1 MKDLLTA
8 KTGSKKPLDTSLYE
22 LLMENRY
29 TVKDIRELNPKMT
42 YRTVNHWAENGY
54 LLSQKNDG
62 DWRKFN
68 FAEYIWFLF
77 LNELRELNA
86 SFKHILPVILL
97 DLGIR
102 YNEWDNLDQSH
113 LNKIK
118 KLPWEKFIAHINKE
132 TALENFCWELVKIIS
147 YKTPITL
154 RFIGDRLLYIYGNP
168 AYHGIKLKPYLEKY
182 RQDVEESNFHS
193 SISISL
199 DSLIKDFI
207 DKKDLDNII
216 GLNLLTKQEVEII
229 EQVRNGDLK
238 EVTIFMEDGK
248 PTRMKLTDEINNV
261 DAAKRIKENFFTD
274 YQACEYV
281 TNGGATFSMRRTT
294 GKILSK

>member
-1 MKDLLTA
+1 
-8 KTGSKKPLDTSLYE
+8 
-22 LLMENRY
+22 
-29 TVKDIRELNPKMT
+29 
-42 YRTVNHWAENGY
+42 
-54 LLSQKNDG
+54 
-62 DWRKFN
+62 
-68 FAEYIWFLF
+68 
-77 LNELRELNA
+77 
-86 SFKHILPVILL
+86 
-97 DLGIR
+97 
-102 YNEWDNLDQSH
+102 